1 MSRTVPVISA
11 MWPAGWAT
19 PTSTSRW
26 RTSRAIPGWS
36 LASTT
41 SKPPEAR
48 CRGRAAPTTAALP
61 RLPGSAGGPRRPA
74 GVHVGVECGRALRVL
89 VVLLPPDLAL
99 DPGERQSCVR
109 ANMVSA
115 GSCRPSLSVAMLR
128 RIIQHTA
135 VLYMRVSLG
144 KCVPVRWSCGLLS
157 ADELQ
162 VPAERSV
169 GRSLVAGGDE
179 VEQQA
184 ADDGQPKAGERRIV
198 RCFGVEPRGHGARE
212 QPVER
217 RLAVG
222 AARVTLE
229 EEAFEWAQG
238 RIAERRPEPLRHVR
252 R

>member
-61 RLPGSAGGPRRPA
+61 RLPSSAGGPRRPA

-109 ANMVSA
+109 GEHGKRWFVSPVVECGDVAPDHPAHGGLVHA
-115 GSCRPSLSVAMLR
+115 GIP
-128 RIIQHTA
+128 
-135 VLYMRVSLG
+135 G
-144 KCVPVRWSCGLLS
+144 EVR
-157 ADELQ
+157 
-162 VPAERSV
+162 
-169 GRSLVAGGDE
+169 
-179 VEQQA
+179 
-184 ADDGQPKAGERRIV
+184 AGERV
-198 RCFGVEPRGHGARE
+198 MWVAQRGRAAGTGGTLRRSIAR
-212 QPVER
+212 R
-217 RLAVG
+217 RW
-222 AARVTLE
+222 RR
-229 EEAFEWAQG
+229 G
-238 RIAERRPEPLRHVR
+238 RAIGRG
-252 R
+252 